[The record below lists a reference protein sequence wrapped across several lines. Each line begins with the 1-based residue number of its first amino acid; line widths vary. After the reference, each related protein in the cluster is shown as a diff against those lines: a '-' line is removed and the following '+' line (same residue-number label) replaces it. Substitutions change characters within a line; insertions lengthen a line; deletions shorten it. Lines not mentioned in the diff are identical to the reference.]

1 MNNKRELLEVYKGS
15 AKNSSYVLYPNITVR
30 FALVFYI
37 LMFIG
42 LTSCTNEDD
51 ITIPDNYTL
60 ELDGRLDTTTDGLYK
75 LELNSTQNSIQT
87 IHRITGKLLN
97 NGEEPYP
104 QLVEWESSHQ
114 WTLNDTA
121 YVFIRRTINVLGDW
135 VDADTTYVTGFAGTI
150 IPTINQFSY
159 SGDGGEINTVIAPID
174 KMIGDTLIVK
184 ARFEDLQKTIRII
197 LE

>member
-1 MNNKRELLEVYKGS
+1 MNDNEYRKQQTEKMTTKLLKFIFLFIS
-15 AKNSSYVLYPNITVR
+15 VL
-30 FALVFYI
+30 I
-37 LMFIG
+37 LLTL
-42 LTSCTNEDD
+42 LTSCED
-51 ITIPDNYTL
+51 TIMDELPDNYTL
-60 ELDGRLDTTTDGLYK
+60 ELDSRLDTTDDGLYK

-87 IHRITGKLLN
+87 IHRISGKLLN

-135 VDADTTYVTGFAGTI
+135 VDVDTTYVTGFAGSI
-150 IPTINQFSY
+150 VPTINEFSY
-159 SGDGGEINTVIAPID
+159 SSDGGEINTVIAPID
-174 KMIGDTLIVK
+174 EMVGDTLIVK
-184 ARFEDLQKTIRII
+184 ARFEDIQETIRIV

>member
-1 MNNKRELLEVYKGS
+1 MNDKEYRKQQTAKMTTKLLKFIFLFIS
-15 AKNSSYVLYPNITVR
+15 VL
-30 FALVFYI
+30 I
-37 LMFIG
+37 LLTL
-42 LTSCTNEDD
+42 LTSCED
-51 ITIPDNYTL
+51 TIMDELPDNYTL
-60 ELDGRLDTTTDGLYK
+60 ELDSRLDTTDDGLYK

-87 IHRITGKLLN
+87 IHRISGKLLN

-135 VDADTTYVTGFAGTI
+135 VDVDTTYVTGFAGSI
-150 IPTINQFSY
+150 VPTINEFSY
-159 SGDGGEINTVIAPID
+159 SSDGGEINTVIAPID
-174 KMIGDTLIVK
+174 EMVGDTLIVK

>member
-1 MNNKRELLEVYKGS
+1 MNDKEYRKQQTAKMTTKLLKFILLFIS
-15 AKNSSYVLYPNITVR
+15 VLILLT
-30 FALVFYI
+30 LV
-37 LMFIG
+37 
-42 LTSCTNEDD
+42 TSCED
-51 ITIPDNYTL
+51 TIMDELPDNYTL
-60 ELDGRLDTTTDGLYK
+60 ELDSRLDTTDDGLYK

-87 IHRITGKLLN
+87 IHRISGKLLN

-135 VDADTTYVTGFAGTI
+135 VNVDTTYVTGFAGSI
-150 IPTINQFSY
+150 VPTINEFSY
-159 SGDGGEINTVIAPID
+159 SSDGGEINTVIAPID
-174 KMIGDTLIVK
+174 EMVGDTLIVK
-184 ARFEDLQKTIRII
+184 ARFEDIHETIRIV

>member
-1 MNNKRELLEVYKGS
+1 MNDKEYRKQQTEKMTTKLLKFIFLFIS
-15 AKNSSYVLYPNITVR
+15 VL
-30 FALVFYI
+30 I
-37 LMFIG
+37 LLTL
-42 LTSCTNEDD
+42 LTSCED
-51 ITIPDNYTL
+51 TIMDEMPDNYTL
-60 ELDGRLDTTTDGLYK
+60 ELDSRLDTTDDGLYK

-87 IHRITGKLLN
+87 IHRISGKLLN

-135 VDADTTYVTGFAGTI
+135 VDVDTTYVTGFAGTI
-150 IPTINQFSY
+150 IPTINEFSY
-159 SGDGGEINTVIAPID
+159 SSDGGEINTVIAPID
-174 KMIGDTLIVK
+174 EMVGDTLIVK
-184 ARFEDLQKTIRII
+184 ARFEDIHETIRIV

>member
-1 MNNKRELLEVYKGS
+1 MNDKEYRKQQTEIWPTKLLKFIFLFIS
-15 AKNSSYVLYPNITVR
+15 VL
-30 FALVFYI
+30 I
-37 LMFIG
+37 LLTL
-42 LTSCTNEDD
+42 LTSCED
-51 ITIPDNYTL
+51 TIMDELPDNYTL
-60 ELDGRLDTTTDGLYK
+60 ELDSRLDTTDDGLYK

-87 IHRITGKLLN
+87 IHRISGKLLN

-135 VDADTTYVTGFAGTI
+135 VDVDTTYVTGFAGSI
-150 IPTINQFSY
+150 VPTINEFSY
-159 SGDGGEINTVIAPID
+159 SSDGGEINTVIAPID
-174 KMIGDTLIVK
+174 EMVGDTLIVK
-184 ARFEDLQKTIRII
+184 ARFEDIQETIRIV

>member
-1 MNNKRELLEVYKGS
+1 MNDKEYRKQQTEKMTTKLLKFIFLFIS
-15 AKNSSYVLYPNITVR
+15 VL
-30 FALVFYI
+30 I
-37 LMFIG
+37 LLTL
-42 LTSCTNEDD
+42 LTSCED
-51 ITIPDNYTL
+51 TIMDELPDNYTL
-60 ELDGRLDTTTDGLYK
+60 ELDSRLDTTDDGLYK

-87 IHRITGKLLN
+87 IHRISGKLLN

-135 VDADTTYVTGFAGTI
+135 VNVDTTYVTGFAGSI
-150 IPTINQFSY
+150 VPTINEFSY
-159 SGDGGEINTVIAPID
+159 SSDGGEINTVIAPID
-174 KMIGDTLIVK
+174 EMVGDTLIVK
-184 ARFEDLQKTIRII
+184 ARFEDIHETIRIV

>member
-1 MNNKRELLEVYKGS
+1 MNDNEYRKQQTEKMTTKLLKFIFLFIS
-15 AKNSSYVLYPNITVR
+15 VL
-30 FALVFYI
+30 I
-37 LMFIG
+37 LLTL
-42 LTSCTNEDD
+42 LTSCED
-51 ITIPDNYTL
+51 TIMDEMPDNYTL
-60 ELDGRLDTTTDGLYK
+60 ELDSRLDTTDDGLYK

-87 IHRITGKLLN
+87 IHRISGKLLN

-135 VDADTTYVTGFAGTI
+135 VDVDTTYVTGFAGSI
-150 IPTINQFSY
+150 VPTINEFSY
-159 SGDGGEINTVIAPID
+159 SSDGGEINTVIAPID
-174 KMIGDTLIVK
+174 EMVGDTLIVK
-184 ARFEDLQKTIRII
+184 ARFEDIQETIRIV

>member
-1 MNNKRELLEVYKGS
+1 MNDKEYRKQQTAKMTTKLLKFILLFIS
-15 AKNSSYVLYPNITVR
+15 VL
-30 FALVFYI
+30 I
-37 LMFIG
+37 LLTL
-42 LTSCTNEDD
+42 LTSCED
-51 ITIPDNYTL
+51 TIMDELPDNYTL
-60 ELDGRLDTTTDGLYK
+60 ELDSRLDTTDDGLYK

-87 IHRITGKLLN
+87 IHRISGKLLN

-135 VDADTTYVTGFAGTI
+135 VNVDTTYVTGFAGSI
-150 IPTINQFSY
+150 VPTINEFSY
-159 SGDGGEINTVIAPID
+159 SSDGGEINTVIAPID
-174 KMIGDTLIVK
+174 EMVGDTLIVK
-184 ARFEDLQKTIRII
+184 ARFEDIQETIRIV

>member
-1 MNNKRELLEVYKGS
+1 MKKLDSIDYLL
-15 AKNSSYVLYPNITVR
+15 R

-42 LTSCTNEDD
+42 LTSCTKDDD
-51 ITIPDNYTL
+51 ITIPDNYTM
-60 ELDGRLDTTTDGLYK
+60 ELDGRLDTTDEGLYK
-75 LELNSTQNSIQT
+75 LNLNSTQNSIQT

-104 QLVEWESSHQ
+104 QLVEWESSHN
-114 WTLNDTA
+114 WILNDTA
-121 YVFIRRTINVLGDW
+121 YVIVRRTINALGNW
-135 VDADTTYVTGFAGTI
+135 VTIDTSYVTGFNGSNV
-150 IPTINQFSY
+150 PTINEFSY
-159 SGDGGEINTVIAPID
+159 SGTNGELNTVIAPID
-174 KMIGDTLIVK
+174 NMVGDTLIVK

>member
-1 MNNKRELLEVYKGS
+1 MKQFDSINFLLK
-15 AKNSSYVLYPNITVR
+15 
-30 FALVFYI
+30 FALVLYS
-37 LMFIG
+37 LMLLG
-42 LTSCTNEDD
+42 TLTSCTDD
-51 ITIPDNYTL
+51 PLSDLPDNYTM
-60 ELDGRLDTTTDGLYK
+60 ELDGRLDTTNEGLYK
-75 LELNSTQNSIQT
+75 LELNSTDNSIQT

-135 VDADTTYVTGFAGTI
+135 VDVDTTYVTGFAGTI
-150 IPTINQFSY
+150 VPTINEFSY

-174 KMIGDTLIVK
+174 EMVGDTLIVK
-184 ARFEDLQKTIRII
+184 ARFEDLEETIRIV

>member
-1 MNNKRELLEVYKGS
+1 MNDKEYRKQQTEKMTTKLLKFILLFIS
-15 AKNSSYVLYPNITVR
+15 VL
-30 FALVFYI
+30 I
-37 LMFIG
+37 LLTL
-42 LTSCTNEDD
+42 LTSCED
-51 ITIPDNYTL
+51 TIMDELPDNYTL
-60 ELDGRLDTTTDGLYK
+60 ELDSRLDTTDDGLYK

-87 IHRITGKLLN
+87 IHRISGKLLN

-135 VDADTTYVTGFAGTI
+135 VNVDTTYVTGFAGSI
-150 IPTINQFSY
+150 VPTINEFSY
-159 SGDGGEINTVIAPID
+159 SSDGGEINTVIAPID
-174 KMIGDTLIVK
+174 EMVGDTLIVK
-184 ARFEDLQKTIRII
+184 ARFEDIQETIRIV

>member
-1 MNNKRELLEVYKGS
+1 MNDKEYRKQQTEKMTTKLLKFIFLFIS
-15 AKNSSYVLYPNITVR
+15 VL
-30 FALVFYI
+30 I
-37 LMFIG
+37 LLTL
-42 LTSCTNEDD
+42 LTSCED
-51 ITIPDNYTL
+51 TIMDELPDNYTL
-60 ELDGRLDTTTDGLYK
+60 ELDSRLDTTDDGLYK

-87 IHRITGKLLN
+87 IHRISGKLLN

-135 VDADTTYVTGFAGTI
+135 VNVDTTYVTGFAGSI
-150 IPTINQFSY
+150 VPTINEFSY
-159 SGDGGEINTVIAPID
+159 SSDGGEINTVIAPID
-174 KMIGDTLIVK
+174 EMVGDTLIVK
-184 ARFEDLQKTIRII
+184 ARFEDIQETIRIV

>member
-1 MNNKRELLEVYKGS
+1 MNDKEYRKQQTEKMTTKLLKFILLFIS
-15 AKNSSYVLYPNITVR
+15 VLILLT
-30 FALVFYI
+30 LV
-37 LMFIG
+37 
-42 LTSCTNEDD
+42 TSCED
-51 ITIPDNYTL
+51 TIMDELPDNYTL
-60 ELDGRLDTTTDGLYK
+60 ELDSRLDTTDDGLYK

-87 IHRITGKLLN
+87 IHRISGKLLN

-135 VDADTTYVTGFAGTI
+135 VNVDTTYVTGFAGSI
-150 IPTINQFSY
+150 VPTINEFSY
-159 SGDGGEINTVIAPID
+159 SSDGGEINTVIAPID
-174 KMIGDTLIVK
+174 EMVGDTLIVK
-184 ARFEDLQKTIRII
+184 ARFEDIQETIRIV

>member
-1 MNNKRELLEVYKGS
+1 MNDKEYRKQQTEKMTTKLLKFIFLIIS
-15 AKNSSYVLYPNITVR
+15 VL
-30 FALVFYI
+30 I
-37 LMFIG
+37 LLTL
-42 LTSCTNEDD
+42 LTSCED
-51 ITIPDNYTL
+51 TIMDELPDNYTL
-60 ELDGRLDTTTDGLYK
+60 ELDSRLDTTDDGLYK

-87 IHRITGKLLN
+87 IHRISGKLLN

-135 VDADTTYVTGFAGTI
+135 VDVDTTYVTGFAGSI
-150 IPTINQFSY
+150 VPTINEFSY
-159 SGDGGEINTVIAPID
+159 SSDGGEINTVIAPID
-174 KMIGDTLIVK
+174 EMVGDTLIVK
-184 ARFEDLQKTIRII
+184 ARFEDIQETIRIV

>member
-1 MNNKRELLEVYKGS
+1 MNDKEYRKQQTAKMTTKLLKFIFLFIS
-15 AKNSSYVLYPNITVR
+15 VL
-30 FALVFYI
+30 I
-37 LMFIG
+37 LLTL
-42 LTSCTNEDD
+42 LTSCED
-51 ITIPDNYTL
+51 TIMDELPDNYTL
-60 ELDGRLDTTTDGLYK
+60 ELDSRLDTTDDGLYK

-87 IHRITGKLLN
+87 IHRISGKLLN

-135 VDADTTYVTGFAGTI
+135 VDVDTTYVTGFAGTI
-150 IPTINQFSY
+150 IPTINEFSY

-174 KMIGDTLIVK
+174 EMIGDTLIVK